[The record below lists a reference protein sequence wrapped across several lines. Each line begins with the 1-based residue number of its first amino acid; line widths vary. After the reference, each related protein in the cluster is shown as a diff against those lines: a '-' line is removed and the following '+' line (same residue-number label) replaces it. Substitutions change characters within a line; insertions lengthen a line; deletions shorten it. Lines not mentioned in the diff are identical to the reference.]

1 MIIRRIL
8 GLIMLLTGLVI
19 LIASLAGAYYIGDRL
34 SALSTTL
41 KSSLDLAGQSLDTAR
56 ATLGAVEGMVGDLGG
71 SLDTAVQAT
80 ANASLTLSDSRPLID
95 NVAAVTTQEVPEAV
109 EGIQA
114 ALPNMIEVAGVI
126 DTTLVTLSSFSI
138 DRTIPLP
145 FGASIPLQF
154 DLGIDYN
161 PSAPFDDTLRGFQ
174 GSLDGLP
181 ESLHG
186 LEDDLR
192 LTNDNLASLAA
203 DLQAT
208 SDNLTI
214 INTRMGEIAP
224 LLAQYTL
231 LIDQLD
237 ATIAQVEGN
246 LDRQI
251 DLLRVGVPVLLI
263 FLGLTQLAPLYLGW
277 ELLTGRRDPNRY
289 VVAPAAAPIIVDKPA
304 AVTAVLLDTAPGT
317 APLPADEVPPFDDT
331 LPKSRLDTEDRG
343 RS

>member
-8 GLIMLLTGLVI
+8 GLIMLLTGLTI
-19 LIASLAGAYYIGDRL
+19 LALSLAGAYYVGDRL
-34 SALSTTL
+34 SALSVGL

-56 ATLGAVEGMVGDLGG
+56 ATLGVVESTVGDLGG

-80 ANASLTLSDSRPLID
+80 GNASRTLSDSRPLID

-126 DTTLVTLSSFSI
+126 DNTLVTLSSFGI

-181 ESLHG
+181 ESLRG
-186 LEDDLR
+186 LEEDLR
-192 LTNDNLASLAA
+192 LTNDNLASLAT

-208 SDNLTI
+208 SDNLTA
-214 INTRMGEIAP
+214 INTRVGEIAP
-224 LLAQYTL
+224 LLAQYTA

-237 ATIAQVEGN
+237 GTIAQVEGN

-251 DLLRVGVPVLLI
+251 DLLRIGVPALLI
-263 FLGLTQLAPLYLGW
+263 FLALTQLAPLYLGW
-277 ELLTGRRDPNRY
+277 ELLTGRREPGRY
-289 VVAPAAAPIIVDKPA
+289 VLAPAAAPIVVDKPA
-304 AVTAVLLDTAPGT
+304 AVTAVLLDTAPGA
-317 APLPADEVPPFDDT
+317 APLPADELPPLDDP
-331 LPKSRLDTEDRG
+331 LPVEDRG